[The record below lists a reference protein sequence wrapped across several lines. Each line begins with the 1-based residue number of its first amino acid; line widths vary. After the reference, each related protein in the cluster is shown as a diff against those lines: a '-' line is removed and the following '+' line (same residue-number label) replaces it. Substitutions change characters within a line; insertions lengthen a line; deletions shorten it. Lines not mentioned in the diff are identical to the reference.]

1 MPVIATLLFCNP
13 RVSLSGPINEGERL
27 VFDLSWYGISGGT
40 TVMEIKTGMVDDRP
54 VYKITSTTKS
64 NRFISMF
71 YPVNDVV
78 ETYVDRENLYP
89 YRFRSRQQEG
99 SYRSDK
105 EIVFDRE
112 KNIATFV
119 NHKAGAER
127 RVTEVPPA
135 AQDPLSVVYF
145 FRTLP
150 AVVGKDISID
160 VHDGRRN
167 WTLVIQVLKREKIW
181 TPAGTFNTI
190 KVKALI
196 KYEGLFVNKGDV
208 LVWFTDDSFRIPVMM
223 ESKIKIGHITA
234 MLVEKQD

>member
-1 MPVIATLLFCNP
+1 MDIT
-13 RVSLSGPINEGERL
+13 
-27 VFDLSWYGISGGT
+27 
-40 TVMEIKTGMVDDRP
+40 TGMVNDHP

-64 NRFISMF
+64 NRFISVF

-78 ETYVDRENLYP
+78 ETYVDMKNLYP

-119 NHKAGAER
+119 NHKAGGER
-127 RVTEVPPA
+127 RVTLVPPA
-135 AQDPLSVVYF
+135 VQDPLSVVYF

-150 AVVGKDISID
+150 AEVGKNIAID

-167 WTLVIQVLKREKIW
+167 WTLVVQVLKREKVS
-181 TPAGTFNTI
+181 TPAGAFNTI
-190 KVKALI
+190 KVKARI

-208 LVWFTDDSFRIPVMM
+208 LVWFTDDSSRIPVMM
-223 ESKIKIGHITA
+223 ESKIKIGHITVKL
-234 MLVEKQD
+234 MEKRN